1 MDRAY
6 VYILSNKNR
15 TVLYIGFTID
25 LKRRILEHENK
36 RGAKFTKRYSVFDLI
51 YFEEFNSKYEARL
64 REHQLKNWHKEWKW
78 NLIKKT
84 NPNLINI
91 FKNID
96 KMEKEK
102 QIPKQVRNDIDNNQL
117 LRFTTA
123 GSVDDGK
130 STLIGRLLY
139 DSKSIFEDQIAS
151 VEKTS
156 KRKGLETVDMALF
169 TDGLKDE
176 REQGITIDVAYR
188 YFTTPKRKF
197 IIADTPGH
205 IQYTRNMVTGASTA
219 NVAIVLIDAR
229 KGVIEQTKRHSFIA
243 SLLQISHVI
252 VCVNKMDLVDYNE
265 EIFND
270 IVRQYEEISSK
281 MSFKDVRYIPISALL
296 GDNVVIRSDK
306 TPWFQNA
313 PLLHTLETIHIASDS
328 NMNDARF
335 PVQTVLRPQD
345 EENRDYR
352 GYAGTVE
359 GGIFRVGDEVRLMP
373 SGFDSK
379 IKSINQYENEID
391 QAFVGMSIAM
401 TLENDIDLSRGD
413 MIVKR
418 NNVPEKT
425 QDLSAMICWF
435 NDNSARPRAKYT
447 LKHTT
452 NQPMAMIKEVEY
464 KVDVNTLK
472 RVADDKEIHMNDI
485 CKVKIRTTSPIMMD
499 EYSRNRKTGS
509 FILIDD
515 NTNETVAA
523 GMLI

>member
-1 MDRAY
+1 M
-6 VYILSNKNR
+6 S
-15 TVLYIGFTID
+15 
-25 LKRRILEHENK
+25 
-36 RGAKFTKRYSVFDLI
+36 
-51 YFEEFNSKYEARL
+51 
-64 REHQLKNWHKEWKW
+64 
-78 NLIKKT
+78 
-84 NPNLINI
+84 IN
-91 FKNID
+91 
-96 KMEKEK
+96 
-102 QIPKQVRNDIDNNQL
+102 NNQL

-151 VEKTS
+151 VKKTS
-156 KRKGLETVDMALF
+156 KRKGLEDIDLALF

-229 KGVIEQTKRHSFIA
+229 KGVIEQTKRHTFIA

-252 VCVNKMDLVDYNE
+252 VCVNKMDLVDFDE
-265 EIFND
+265 KIFDD
-270 IVRQYEEISSK
+270 IVNQFEEMSSK
-281 MSFKDVRYIPISALL
+281 MAFKDVRYIPISALL
-296 GDNVVIRSDK
+296 GDNVVNRSEK
-306 TPWFQNA
+306 TPWYQDA
-313 PLLHTLETIHIASDS
+313 PLLHTLETIYIVSDN
-328 NMNDARF
+328 NMVDARF
-335 PVQTVLRPQD
+335 PIQTVLRPQD

-352 GYAGTVE
+352 GYAGTIA
-359 GGIFRVGDEVRLMP
+359 GGIFRVGDEVRLLP
-373 SGFDSK
+373 SGFNSK
-379 IKSINQYENEID
+379 IKSINKHEKYVE
-391 QAFVGMSIAM
+391 QAFEGMSVAM
-401 TLENDIDLSRGD
+401 TLEDDIDLSRGD

-418 NNVPEKT
+418 NNLPEKT

-435 NDNSARPRAKYT
+435 NDNSAKPRAKYH

-452 NQPMAMIKEVEY
+452 NTPMAMIKEVEY

-472 RVADDKEIHMNDI
+472 RIEDDKEIAMNDI
-485 CKVKIRTTSPIMMD
+485 CKVKIRTTAPIMMD

-509 FILIDD
+509 FILVDEG
-515 NTNETVAA
+515 TNETVAA